1 MAALTVGSEVVC
13 SDDLGEVDEH
23 LLVVQSHALVAAL
36 QSEHSMLRYTRQ
48 ADHRAVLLLLLLPL
62 SLYHSPTPP
71 INTAKKTLSDAVLLS
86 TVEKRGQTR
95 GNDIAVCILS

>member
-1 MAALTVGSEVVC
+1 MACFRVFLSVRQDQKALKIIKNSIA
-13 SDDLGEVDEH
+13 
-23 LLVVQSHALVAAL
+23 QSHALVAAL